1 LIKEIRD
8 VLGHYSIYVN
18 YRHIST
24 LCDMMTQRGTLTS
37 ITWHGINR
45 GEIGPLRKCSFEET
59 VEILLEAAAFNETDT
74 LKGIS
79 EAIIF
84 G

>member
-1 LIKEIRD
+1 
-8 VLGHYSIYVN
+8 
-18 YRHIST
+18 
-24 LCDMMTQRGTLTS
+24 
-37 ITWHGINR
+37 
-45 GEIGPLRKCSFEET
+45 